1 MSYATL
7 FATLRCL
14 PHNLALT
21 STNITN
27 NPSRARFALA
37 PIDDV
42 GKNVGKIFDKNNKDD
57 GSSTEPE
64 DEEDGDEDEGEDGA
78 GGMDEERK
86 IMLRKD
92 IAMEQMMYFL
102 DTLEPIVNKLE
113 ELFNDLNMNDPTV
126 V

>member
-1 MSYATL
+1 
-7 FATLRCL
+7 
-14 PHNLALT
+14 
-21 STNITN
+21 
-27 NPSRARFALA
+27 
-37 PIDDV
+37 
-42 GKNVGKIFDKNNKDD
+42 
-57 GSSTEPE
+57 
-64 DEEDGDEDEGEDGA
+64 
-78 GGMDEERK
+78 MDEERK